1 MSLQQI
7 LMVVLGVI
15 LVGIAVSV
23 GIVMFNDQLKKAH
36 QREILAQMNSLVTE
50 AIVYKKMPR
59 SSGGGNGSFLGYSPP
74 GSEAYSNHIG
84 SPANSGAMISTND
97 VNYFIELWAEGAFPQ
112 RIKIIASSKIY
123 GEGNYWQNT
132 YNARIVASYDA
143 QGKLLGG
150 STNPNQNGITFTGD
164 WKKR

>member
-1 MSLQQI
+1 
-7 LMVVLGVI
+7 
-15 LVGIAVSV
+15 VGIAVSV

-50 AIVYKKMPR
+50 AIVYKKCPDPPEV
-59 SSGGGNGSFLGYSPP
+59 NGSFLGYSPP

-150 STNPNQNGITFTGD
+150 STNPNQKGLPSLGIG
-164 WKKR
+164 KNAKGESAPPSLLC